1 MTVNLLTVVMVGVGI
16 GVLVAVAVTSVLISF
31 LELSKLSS
39 CAVDVL
45 TDDWDEAFIGI
56 DLSIDMLVDE
66 VIDVS
71 ADVWVDVMTALNFSM
86 PASSEERLCLC

>member
-1 MTVNLLTVVMVGVGI
+1 MITDVLTVVMVGVGI
-16 GVLVAVAVTSVLISF
+16 DVLIDIAVTSVLIS
-31 LELSKLSS
+31 LAKPPS

-45 TDDWDEAFIGI
+45 AGDWDEAFIGI

-66 VIDVS
+66 VIDVF

-86 PASSEERLCLC
+86 PPSSEERLCLC